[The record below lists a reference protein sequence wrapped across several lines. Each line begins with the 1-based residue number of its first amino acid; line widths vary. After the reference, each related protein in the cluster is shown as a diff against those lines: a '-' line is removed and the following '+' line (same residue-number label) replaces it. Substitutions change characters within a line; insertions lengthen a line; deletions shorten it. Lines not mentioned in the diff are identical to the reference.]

1 MYDGRPVYRPRFQAL
16 PQRPGE
22 GLDERRAPHAE
33 DGGRFPN
40 VSFDEI
46 FDEIMPVIRATMA
59 LKAVAEAYRLI
70 EGKNFGKV
78 VFLP

>member
-1 MYDGRPVYRPRFQAL
+1 MYDGRPVHRPRFQAL
-16 PQRPGE
+16 PQRRGE

-40 VSFDEI
+40 VS